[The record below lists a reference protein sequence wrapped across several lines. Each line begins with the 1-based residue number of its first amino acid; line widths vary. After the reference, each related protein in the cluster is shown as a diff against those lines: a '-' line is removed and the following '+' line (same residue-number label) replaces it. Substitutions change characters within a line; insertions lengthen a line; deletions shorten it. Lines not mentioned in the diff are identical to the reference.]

1 MQPLQPIPSLFRSV
15 TRYVPAAKSNPRE
28 NRLTEVTAAVLG
40 RVHPV
45 AMAVCRH
52 LAKAAQR
59 EGVAEATPALALM
72 SDESPVAVR
81 LRTQRGT
88 RSGGFVDLELRA
100 GAGSPSHDALLWVE
114 VKHGAEIHYARDPQT
129 GRSRPQLD
137 AYLKDIGEIPA
148 AARLVVVVAPRAS
161 MPDYQARE
169 VAAIRWQEVAALIAS
184 WRDSAAL
191 TDRDR
196 FLIEEYCRYLKE
208 EQLMDPDEPLTEHH
222 AAVLAAQPHVE
233 EVLGELVTLAD
244 ERVRELW
251 GQPTTTYEK
260 YDPFRGAQPGALGS
274 WGTVYFDW
282 GFGPE
287 EARQEQSRG
296 GQAFYAGAT
305 MEGAQTDMAWLAL
318 CESKGFEYEPAEK
331 PRNYHDRIRRYLY
344 PDELLAQETL
354 SEQAEMLGD
363 FVLETF
369 QLLADDPPPPAGDV
383 TT

>member
-1 MQPLQPIPSLFRSV
+1 MQPRRSNLSLFRSV
-15 TRYVPAAKSNPRE
+15 TRYVPAAKGDPRE
-28 NRLTEVTAAVLG
+28 NRLTEVTSAVLE
-40 RVHPV
+40 RVQPV
-45 AMAVCRH
+45 AMAVCRY
-52 LAKAAQR
+52 LAEAAPQ
-59 EGVAEATPALALM
+59 EAAAEATAALGLM
-72 SDESPVAVR
+72 RDEARVEV
-81 LRTQRGT
+81 RTQRGT

-100 GAGSPSHDALLWVE
+100 GAGPPSRDALLWVE
-114 VKHGAEIHYARDPQT
+114 VKHGAGVHYATDPRT
-129 GRSRPQLD
+129 GRPRPQLE
-137 AYLKDIGEIPA
+137 AYLQDIEEVPA
-148 AARLVVVVAPRAS
+148 GARLVVLVAPRAS
-161 MPDYQARE
+161 MPDYRARE
-169 VAAIRWQEVAALIAS
+169 VAAITWQEVAVLIAS

-196 FLIEEYCRYLKE
+196 FLIEEYCRYLRE
-208 EQLMDPDEPLTEHH
+208 EQLMDPGEPLTEHH
-222 AAVLAAQPHVE
+222 AAVLAAQPGTE

-260 YDPFRGAQPGALGS
+260 YKPVRGAQPGASGP

-344 PDELLAQETL
+344 PDELLAQATL